1 MSNCIAKK
9 SINLL
14 THKTLLVQI
23 RNFIIS
29 EENESLQ
36 RDVSSCETLVE
47 SAGNTKFFKKQVEK
61 AGAEVTVVN
70 TVKFK
75 VIMNL

>member
-1 MSNCIAKK
+1 MKLA
-9 SINLL
+9 
-14 THKTLLVQI
+14 
-23 RNFIIS
+23 
-29 EENESLQ
+29 
-36 RDVSSCETLVE
+36 VE

-61 AGAEVTVVN
+61 AGAQVTVVN

>member
-1 MSNCIAKK
+1 MYCKKIYK
-9 SINLL
+9 SIDAQNVAS
-14 THKTLLVQI
+14 T
-23 RNFIIS
+23 IS
-29 EENESLQ
+29 SFLKRMSLYK
-36 RDVSSCETLVE
+36 ETEAVVKLAVE

-61 AGAEVTVVN
+61 VGAEVTVVN

>member
-1 MSNCIAKK
+1 MSLYK
-9 SINLL
+9 
-14 THKTLLVQI
+14 
-23 RNFIIS
+23 
-29 EENESLQ
+29 
-36 RDVSSCETLVE
+36 ETEAVVKLAVE
-47 SAGNTKFFKKQVEK
+47 SAGNTKSFKKQVEK